1 MGDIKIEPLTE
12 AGIILIVLLASGVIY
27 KIANKVLASNCT
39 KVNCCGASCERP
51 PLDNEDALEILNN
64 QSHAKQTLHEVVI
77 EEIKKDIES

>member
-1 MGDIKIEPLTE
+1 MVSQQPHKAVVPCNKDLCALGNTM
-12 AGIILIVLLASGVIY
+12 IVTS
-27 KIANKVLASNCT
+27 T

-51 PLDNEDALEILNN
+51 AFDNEDALEILNN